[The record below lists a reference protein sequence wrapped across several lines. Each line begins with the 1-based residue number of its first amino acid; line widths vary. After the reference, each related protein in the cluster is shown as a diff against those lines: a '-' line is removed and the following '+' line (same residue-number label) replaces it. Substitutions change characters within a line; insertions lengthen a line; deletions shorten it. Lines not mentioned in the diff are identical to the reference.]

1 MAVIYAN
8 AFEVLLWLG
17 AEADGSGEAME
28 AINSGAGSMRQY
40 ESEVQSLFRRPYWNR
55 LWILQEIL
63 MAQNISVICGDQVF
77 AWETLE
83 AHFIP
88 QIPRGIEINIS
99 WEEHPVEIDK
109 VALSLIE
116 ERASFG
122 GANQRLSYIL
132 ENFAILQCGDVRDK
146 VYGLLSLVRRSGVIP
161 VDYTITEDNVF
172 FNALRK
178 IVEDES
184 YIETE
189 NHFFV
194 GRHLRDTMML
204 VHISDAEIFVCIK
217 KEIRKA
223 DSKDKPDQTLLD
235 WAVNNGN
242 EGMVKVLLEDGA
254 DINAANEDR
263 ETPLYQASSEGHVE
277 VIKLLLE
284 KGADIQIANI
294 WGDTPLHQAWKVE
307 IVKLLLKKGADIN
320 AADKDRETPLHQASS
335 RGKVEI
341 VKLLLEKGADINV
354 VDLHGRTPL
363 YWASDSG
370 LPNVVKLLHEKGA
383 DINVDRR
390 RKHGLEPEDK
400 YLEPL

>member
-1 MAVIYAN
+1 MAMIYAN

-17 AEADGSGEAME
+17 AETDGSGEAMK
-28 AINSGAGSMRQY
+28 AINSGAGSMRFYQ
-40 ESEVQSLFRRPYWNR
+40 SEVQSLFRRPYWNR

-63 MAQNISVICGDQVF
+63 MAQNISVICGDQAC
-77 AWETLE
+77 AWKSLE
-83 AHFIP
+83 APFIP
-88 QIPRGIEINIS
+88 QIPPGIEVNIPRKK
-99 WEEHPVEIDK
+99 HPVKIDK

-132 ENFAILQCGDVRDK
+132 ENFASLQCGDVRDK

-217 KEIRKA
+217 KERQEIRKV
-223 DSKDKPDQTLLD
+223 DSKDKPDHTLLD
-235 WAVNNGN
+235 WAVNDGN

-254 DINAANEDR
+254 DIKVANVKGH
-263 ETPLYQASSEGHVE
+263 TPLHWASSKKHVE

-284 KGADIQIANI
+284 KGADINVADLH
-294 WGDTPLHQAWKVE
+294 GCFTPLNW
-307 IVKLLLKKGADIN
+307 
-320 AADKDRETPLHQASS
+320 ASDS
-335 RGKVEI
+335 ALPNV
-341 VKLLLEKGADINV
+341 VKLLLEKGAN
-354 VDLHGRTPL
+354 
-363 YWASDSG
+363 
-370 LPNVVKLLHEKGA
+370 
-383 DINVDRR
+383 INVDRR
-390 RKHGLEPEDK
+390 GKHGLEPEDK